1 MNREEDILQSK
12 MVIWYSSQYG
22 RTHDKCLFHINNKAK
37 NAIEGNRM
45 KSMGVKT
52 GVSDL
57 ALVTSSGT
65 IYIEVKTPT
74 GTQSKDQKEFQQQ
87 VESLGQ
93 KYFVVRSLEECQIII
108 KNIYNKNSN

>member
-22 RTHDKCLFHINNKAK
+22 RTHDKCLFHVNNKAK
-37 NAIEGNRM
+37 NGIEGNRM
-45 KSMGVKT
+45 KAMGVKT

-57 ALVTSSGT
+57 VLVTSQGT

-74 GTQSKDQKEFQQQ
+74 GSQSKEQKEFQQQ

-93 KYFVVRSLEECQIII
+93 KYFVVRTLDEFQDIV
-108 KNIYNKNSN
+108 KNNLK